1 MTIGNTMGGL
11 ATETWRGIPTTD
23 PRIRILIA
31 DDQPIIRKQVRSILE
46 EHPGFEVCGEVQDG
60 ARAIEESQRLK
71 PDVLILNISMPV
83 LNGLE
88 AARQIKVK
96 LPDLAIVILSS
107 NADKHFVEEAKKVGA
122 RCYVAKDKAGRS
134 LVNAV
139 KAAVTSDEF
148 VLVN

>member
-1 MTIGNTMGGL
+1 M
-11 ATETWRGIPTTD
+11 
-23 PRIRILIA
+23 
-31 DDQPIIRKQVRSILE
+31 
-46 EHPGFEVCGEVQDG
+46 QDG
-60 ARAIEESQRLK
+60 ARAIEEAQRLK
-71 PDVLILNISMPV
+71 PDVVILNISMPV

-122 RCYVAKDKAGRS
+122 RGYVAKDKAGRS
-134 LVNAV
+134 LVSAV
-139 KAAVTSDEF
+139 EAAVTTDEF

>member
-1 MTIGNTMGGL
+1 MSSL
-11 ATETWRGIPTTD
+11 ETETWREIPATD

-31 DDQPIIRKQVRSILE
+31 DDQPIIRRQVRAILE

-60 ARAIEESQRLK
+60 ARAIEEAQRLK
-71 PDVLILNISMPV
+71 PDVVILNISMPV

-88 AARQIKVK
+88 AARQIKIES
-96 LPDLAIVILSS
+96 PDLAIVILSS

-122 RCYVAKDKAGRS
+122 RGYVAKDKAGLS
-134 LVNAV
+134 LVRAV
-139 KAAVTSDEF
+139 EAAVTTDEF